1 MSRKDSRATS
11 MACSSRQRRAEL
23 LLESVRHPSNHIP
36 VQIKSAPEF
45 RHLNSAP
52 DGLLGELLDT
62 DITVIDNIEQSS
74 GLSPQKFSKLQK
86 VTQFSHYNFKSRI
99 GGESPTLNIYFR

>member
-74 GLSPQKFSKLQK
+74 GLGITTYVVLPVENRKKLII
-86 VTQFSHYNFKSRI
+86 S
-99 GGESPTLNIYFR
+99 L

>member
-74 GLSPQKFSKLQK
+74 GLQRHIMHVNFDPPLDYHVTCIQKS
-86 VTQFSHYNFKSRI
+86 I
-99 GGESPTLNIYFR
+99 